1 MIDDDIFMTV
11 AAKGIV
17 MSAAI
22 HHAFVLITVTQPEP
36 AGSSSGGSA
45 LVPLL
50 VLGGLAAG
58 AGGLVFM
65 GSRRKK
71 RAEAAALVENSDIDG
86 LAWADADEATAAVR
100 ADALQAVA
108 VDTGSVEA
116 HDLALL
122 WRVRAGHHR
131 AGERLHTEG

>member
-1 MIDDDIFMTV
+1 MVLYAINFNFGEV
-11 AAKGIV
+11 WLARAARQV
-17 MSAAI
+17 
-22 HHAFVLITVTQPEP
+22 P
-36 AGSSSGGSA
+36 A
-45 LVPLL
+45 PTTD
-50 VLGGLAAG
+50 AG
-58 AGGLVFM
+58 ELT
-65 GSRRKK
+65 S
-71 RAEAAALVENSDIDG
+71 AEAAALVENSDIDG